1 MTKNDVEKGSKVVKL
16 LIGGGV
22 ETASI
27 QEVEHVDDNTIYLSG
42 CDGDYNRDSV
52 YSYDLAT
59 GKACTSFIPG
69 FTSRL
74 VYLEQ

>member
-1 MTKNDVEKGSKVVKL
+1 MTKNDVKKGSKVVKL
-16 LIGGGV
+16 LIGGGA

-27 QEVEHVDDNTIYLSG
+27 QKVEHVDDNTIYLSG

-52 YSYDLAT
+52 YAYDLAS
-59 GKACTSFIPG
+59 GRACSNYIPG

-74 VYLEQ
+74 IYLEK